1 MTAVVVVVAARGQM
15 TCTWPC
21 GKCDLETMYI
31 LYTQRRKRQED
42 VQVQVQ
48 VEEEELGSYV
58 TKNEVNLLFS
68 LGELF
73 KLYIAHMFES
83 FRVSCALF

>member
-1 MTAVVVVVAARGQM
+1 MTAAVVAARGQM

-42 VQVQVQ
+42 VQVR